1 MATEAAGNRIQLEI
15 VTPKGRALD
24 IVVDEV
30 TSPSVNG
37 EFGLLPGHLPLLA
50 ALRAGIVSYRVG
62 GATER
67 VAVGQGF
74 AEAGPHKLLILTD
87 QFAERA
93 EIDPVVVRKEFA
105 EVQSRILEALAK
117 QTDAAAGGGS
127 KPGAELGV
135 GLGTE
140 VALPAEVRTLIAEE
154 NWLAVK
160 LELYGDPP
168 PPTMR
173 PFEHW
178 NRAAEASAIPSAES
192 EESE

>member
-1 MATEAAGNRIQLEI
+1 MATEALGNRIQLEI

-24 IVVDEV
+24 LSVDEV

-37 EFGLLPGHLPLLA
+37 EFGLLPGHLPMLA
-50 ALRAGIVSYRVG
+50 ALRAGIVTYRAQG
-62 GATER
+62 TTER

-87 QFAERA
+87 QFAEKSDV
-93 EIDPVVVRKEFA
+93 DPVVVRKEFSA
-105 EVQSRILEALAK
+105 IQSRIMDALAK
-117 QTDAAAGGGS
+117 QSETGVASPSGSGG
-127 KPGAELGV
+127 ELGV

-140 VALPAEVRTLIAEE
+140 VALPAEIRTLIAEE

-178 NRAAEASAIPSAES
+178 NRASEASSIPSAEAEDS
-192 EESE
+192 E